1 MVHID
6 SIVYL
11 ISLQYKIYKGRFVF
25 LCGGLGLASPRWWP
39 HSPHHHCRVRCV
51 HTGRDASGPTHKP
64 AYKQNYLLCN

>member
-39 HSPHHHCRVRCV
+39 HSPHHHCRVAV
-51 HTGRDASGPTHKP
+51 HHGKTASGPAMKP
-64 AYKQNYLLCN
+64 TL